1 MAQESGVKNVKSV
14 KPRTR
19 TVKRSDPKPSPGPA
33 PKPPAVPDRRG
44 GGGSFGPAPLGRV
57 RGNPVDRV
65 RGNSVGRAVSSGPGG
80 GGVDLFGGGAGG
92 GGGGF
97 DLGPGPDLGAINDT
111 DYLAGD
117 AQYQAQLAALMKAL
131 QDTETDFGAQ
141 RGRYETSFGESMRGL
156 GWTPEVADDPN
167 TPEIETAPGAWNMT
181 DQNTASGRA
190 LTNQQNDFASRGMLQ
205 SSLFGRANDDLMRS
219 LNDQLGGMQTGR
231 TSFLDDLARQQSA
244 YKTDNLSQQQQA
256 RAEAL
261 ARRAA
266 GLSL

>member
-1 MAQESGVKNVKSV
+1 MAQESGVQNVK
-14 KPRTR
+14 
-19 TVKRSDPKPSPGPA
+19 PKAKKSNPSPSPQ
-33 PKPPAVPDRRG
+33 PKPPAARVNAPNVHRGMSGSFGRNGNGLSRGAGRPTGVISGKRTNSGGGGGGGGGAFDPFSGGGGGGG
-44 GGGSFGPAPLGRV
+44 GGGSFGA
-57 RGNPVDRV
+57 
-65 RGNSVGRAVSSGPGG
+65 
-80 GGVDLFGGGAGG
+80 
-92 GGGGF
+92 
-97 DLGPGPDLGAINDT
+97 DLGGISDT

-131 QDTETDFGAQ
+131 QDTEADFGAQ
-141 RGRYETSFGESMRGL
+141 KGRYETDFGESLRGL
-156 GWTPEVADDPN
+156 GWTPEMADDPS
-167 TPEIETAPGAWNMT
+167 TPTINEAAPGAWNMQ

-244 YKTDNLSQQQQA
+244 YKTDNTSQQQQA